1 MKRLVFLFLALLV
14 FTGATLPPALRDNV
28 LVKTNM
34 FTIVYSEVLE
44 QPKKVEYIVQCTE
57 SKFSRDG
64 LDFFT
69 CDSIKTSDNAD
80 YANNE
85 YDKGHMA
92 PAAAFSCNKDK
103 LKNTFTYINCA
114 LQQENLNR
122 GVWRFLETYERNL
135 AKTGTVKVTI
145 ELHYS
150 KSSKVLSSG
159 ATVPDGF
166 TKTIVAGNKT
176 EKYYFPNIKPIKKSY
191 TDYKLN

>member
-1 MKRLVFLFLALLV
+1 MKRLGLLLLILIV

-28 LVKTNM
+28 TIKTNM

-44 QPKKVEYIVQCTE
+44 QPKKVEYTVSCTE
-57 SKFSRDG
+57 SKFSREG

-92 PAAAFSCNKDK
+92 PAADFACDKDK
-103 LKNTFTYINCA
+103 LKNTFTYLNCA

-135 AKTGTVKVTI
+135 AKVGTVKVII

-150 KSSKVLSSG
+150 KTSKVLPSG
-159 ATVPDGF
+159 ATIPDGF
-166 TKTIVAGNKT
+166 TKTIVTGNKT
-176 EKYYFPNIKPIKKSY
+176 EKYYFPNIKPTKKSY
-191 TDYKLN
+191 ADYKLN